1 MDPSQYAELFLAES
15 REHLSTVNQLLLEW
29 ERDPT
34 AREPV
39 EGVFRAVHT
48 IKGMA
53 ATLGYGAV
61 ADLAHRAENLLDLVR
76 RGTEP
81 VTDPVVELLFAAA
94 DALEH
99 GVEAAV
105 AGREAS
111 LNLGALVRRLDEAAA
126 GFERGV
132 RRPSSARPSAPV
144 MASPT
149 GSGRTVRVTL
159 RAEAALK
166 AARAQIVL
174 QRVAALGKLGGVEP
188 PAAVLESDE
197 FDGLLQFRLETTAPD
212 EAIVEAAR
220 GAGEIES
227 VVLDEPAAAAGAVE
241 AAARL
246 HHIRVDLRRLDNLMN
261 LIGELVTLRGRLNN
275 VAARTADPELEDVSL
290 RVSRL
295 SEELQ
300 SEIIQARMTP
310 VWQVFDRFPRMVR
323 DLARELGRQ
332 VAFRVE
338 GKEIELDRAILDE
351 IGDPLVHLIRNAVD
365 HGIEPP
371 EERTAAGKDPQGVVE
386 LSAARER
393 ATVAIRVWDDGRG
406 LDRAKILAQAKQRG
420 VLDADVEQ
428 LTDEMLVRVLAR
440 SGFSTASAV
449 SAVSGRG
456 VGIDVV
462 AHRVRGLGG
471 ALEVQSTPGVG
482 TQFTLRLPTTLAIV
496 RALITRVGDERY
508 ALPVTHVAETLDL
521 DSAPVAHVDER
532 DALSLRD
539 ELIPLVHLR
548 RMVGVEGERP
558 RRSPV
563 VVLQIGARR
572 SGLVVDQ
579 LLGQREIVVKPFAPV
594 RGMLP
599 IFAGATVLGEGE
611 PTLILDAGGLV

>member
-227 VVLDEPAAAAGAVE
+227 VGLDEPAAAAGAVE